1 MLQAISWHSRS
12 CHRIWNSSLRE
23 QSQRKMWSAEACL
36 FLEWGGEASQQPNAL
51 PSIVSSHVSQ
61 WCPSSF
67 NIFGMILEDEEAVF
81 GFPSL
86 HFAQPLKPLSAAQA
100 WLEGNCLPH
109 LPDPHL
115 HLLFVVLL
123 CVAIVVSY
131 GIFWY
136 LDSKIRQLVDLLGSS
151 WHIVRIYFTYLHR
164 AIKINPF
171 SNSLGSRAW

>member
-81 GFPSL
+81 RFSFPPLPSL
-86 HFAQPLKPLSAAQA
+86 WSRFQLHRPGWKETACLTHLTLIFIFIFFLLS
-100 WLEGNCLPH
+100 C
-109 LPDPHL
+109 
-115 HLLFVVLL
+115 FVLL
-123 CVAIVVSY
+123 S
-131 GIFWY
+131 WY
-136 LDSKIRQLVDLLGSS
+136 LMVSSGILIPKFGSSLTFLDLLGTLLGYIS
-151 WHIVRIYFTYLHR
+151 HIFTE
-164 AIKINPF
+164 P
-171 SNSLGSRAW
+171 